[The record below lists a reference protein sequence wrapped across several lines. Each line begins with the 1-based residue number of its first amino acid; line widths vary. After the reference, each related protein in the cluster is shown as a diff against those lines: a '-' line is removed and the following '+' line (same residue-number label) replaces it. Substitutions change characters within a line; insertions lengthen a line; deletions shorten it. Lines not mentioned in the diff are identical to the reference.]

1 MTAQDPLDQTDY
13 SLHTDEQLRQAIQQ
27 VDEQEA
33 RVAVEDS
40 GDALHTARRQRSAMQ
55 AELARREQ
63 P

>member
-40 GDALHTARRQRSAMQ
+40 GDALDTARRQRSAMQ
-55 AELARREQ
+55 AELDRREQ
-63 P
+63 R